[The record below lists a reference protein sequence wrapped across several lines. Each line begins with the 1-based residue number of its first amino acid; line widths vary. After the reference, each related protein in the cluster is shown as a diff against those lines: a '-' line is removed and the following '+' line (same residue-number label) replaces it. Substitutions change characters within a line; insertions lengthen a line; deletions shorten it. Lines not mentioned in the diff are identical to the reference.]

1 MKAVIPLIGI
11 IIAGLIFI
19 GRAVWLALEA
29 LEAYDH
35 HNPD

>member
-1 MKAVIPLIGI
+1 MKAVLPLIGI
-11 IIAGLIFI
+11 IVAGLIFI
-19 GRAVWLALEA
+19 GRVVWLALLA